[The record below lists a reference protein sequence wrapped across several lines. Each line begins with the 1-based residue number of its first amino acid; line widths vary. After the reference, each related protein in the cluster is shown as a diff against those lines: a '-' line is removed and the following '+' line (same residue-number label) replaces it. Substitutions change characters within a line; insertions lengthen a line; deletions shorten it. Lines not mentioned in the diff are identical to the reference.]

1 MKSADEALITGMS
14 GLKVTPGA
22 PLRIQPS
29 TSSPQHRLRSRLG
42 VGRKPL
48 VGPGLG
54 WKEILPTLG
63 ACAAKLRG
71 DPV

>member
-22 PLRIQPS
+22 PLQIQSS
-29 TSSPQHRLRSRLG
+29 TSSPQYGLRLRLG
-42 VGRKPL
+42 MGRKPL
-48 VGPGLG
+48 VGPGLD
-54 WKEILPTLG
+54 WKEILPTLR
-63 ACAAKLRG
+63 ACAAKLLG